1 LPPFVKEKP
10 FVEGIFN
17 AQFKRIPSDFKV
29 LTKAEAE
36 GINRDPSSSDLMP
49 QQEKGIR
56 SACALPYQIYADE
69 KPGRNKRV
77 IELEMKAGNEI
88 FGARSAGIPF
98 KVYEMNDFLVR
109 DYAVAPGAK
118 LTDRWN
124 IPDGAREAV
133 SHFRIYGPN
142 GFFREYI
149 GLKQVAGL
157 EIGCDYER
165 KLLYSGKLTGNLLL
179 QVENT
184 GTGHHHHIMIRD
196 NAYKAK
202 PISRLLKGGSKATI
216 RLDLQRSFGWYD
228 FTVSVEGN
236 KIYSKRYAGHVET
249 GADSFSDP
257 AMGRVE
263 I

>member
-49 QQEKGIR
+49 QQEKGVR

-69 KPGRNKRV
+69 KPGSDERV

-88 FGARSAGIPF
+88 FGARSTGIPF

-124 IPDGAREAV
+124 IPDGAREEV

-157 EIGCDYER
+157 EIHCDYER
-165 KLLYSGKLTGNLLL
+165 KALYSRKLTGNLLL
-179 QVENT
+179 QVKNT
-184 GTGHHHHIMIRD
+184 SAGHDHHIMIRD
-196 NAYKAK
+196 HAYKAK
-202 PISRLLKGGSKATI
+202 PISRFLKAGSEATI

-228 FTVSVEGN
+228 FTVNVEGN
-236 KIYSKRYAGHVET
+236 KIYAKRYAGHVET

-257 AMGRVE
+257 AMGRIE